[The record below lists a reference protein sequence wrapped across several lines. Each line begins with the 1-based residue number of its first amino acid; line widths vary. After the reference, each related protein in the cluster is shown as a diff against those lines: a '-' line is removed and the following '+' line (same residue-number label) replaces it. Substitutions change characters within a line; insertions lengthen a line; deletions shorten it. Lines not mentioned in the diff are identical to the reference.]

1 MRTLAIAGGRKNKL
15 RPGDIVGALTAGGRM
30 QGDDIGAIAVG
41 DFTAYV
47 AVKRELSEVA
57 LVQLKSRTIKG
68 KSFRVR
74 KL

>member
-15 RPGDIVGALTAGGRM
+15 RPGDILGTLTAAGKL
-30 QGDDIGAIAVG
+30 QGEDVGDISIT

-47 AVKRELSEVA
+47 AVKRALSEVA
-57 LVQLKSRTIKG
+57 LEQIKSRTIKG